1 MKKGLNENM
10 KKSALLSLAAVLLL
24 GLAAC
29 AGGEGAAVTEIGG
42 EDPIETLEVSGTP
55 NGSENEEDDYFDS
68 PHIWNPV
75 REAPDFTKLT
85 IVPDAN
91 SGESL
96 EIPDMWVTEHGAYYV
111 NVIYPEYSGM
121 MRGGGVAVGTAG
133 TSLSMNLVGGN
144 DNKPI
149 TLVHIIDSAT
159 GKDMVLCNRVTCP
172 HDSED
177 CGAYLP
183 DDPVDPN
190 AYDEWGF
197 TPRRVGWGS
206 SSTLF
211 IDGGYIY
218 ALNSGTTFYR
228 LGLDG
233 SGRTE
238 HMRLPEK
245 YDFSWGR
252 SWLMHGKLYTIG
264 SFTVQMDEFNFG
276 SATAMIEVDYVN
288 RTTNVVWESE
298 QNSYTDVLGL
308 WDGQIYLVEFAYNS
322 EWGQTQEEML
332 DYYNN
337 QTTAFFSYNPITEQ
351 MTEIFKE
358 TGDGF
363 NGNTWNIP
371 ESGEIIFHSRR
382 DEALYRLNV
391 RTGDVTLLTGNVSGF
406 IFINEERDGRVL
418 MIRYDNDDWMVN
430 YQVSDTSLLFYEFAT
445 GEFGE
450 LTLRIKQSVGDDEI
464 AYILFE
470 ENGYYYIEIERETTE
485 VTDYGHTWF
494 QTDRTLLGRI
504 PIDDYWASNADA
516 IEELDWYDQNEWWE
530 FLDGVYG
537 RGIARG

>member
-1 MKKGLNENM
+1 VKKGLNENM